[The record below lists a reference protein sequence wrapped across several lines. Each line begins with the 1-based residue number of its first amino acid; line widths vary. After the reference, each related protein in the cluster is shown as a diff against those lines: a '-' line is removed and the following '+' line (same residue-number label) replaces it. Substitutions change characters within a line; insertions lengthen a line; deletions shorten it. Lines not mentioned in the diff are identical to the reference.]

1 MYRSVF
7 FLVFSLL
14 VIINLVGCST
24 RLSGA
29 SSLQVDVEVYKG
41 PLSEEPIIQASELAG
56 LLSEFKIQL
65 TNFKNAIDTDIIRD
79 KICSKSKID
88 TLSCQEFNE
97 IVNETNAMLG
107 GNTKRH
113 SANPRVLLSKYPEKD
128 LNFLVGSCQNIEDKR
143 STEELKNCLK
153 KISKFA
159 IKLKASAFYWAEN
172 QIALPAGSP
181 IIGGGLE
188 GRAARITVTTYV
200 NLLAEYANQLNS
212 RADALL
218 KQLDTGTGVP
228 RQYLP
233 TATILRDTN
242 PTDFLNLY
250 TWNRAA
256 GLPTVEEMV
265 THPFHAF
272 SSDDTADRVRGFERL
287 FNDHYWSKINTVYTS
302 GQGQVG
308 TALIRDEIG
317 NWMLKSFEN
326 YPGELVK
333 AYWGLTKAGVEG
345 AAELVGAAASGGSS
359 EAIDKLPE
367 VLSTVGR
374 LMGGQITPATS
385 VAANINTGALR
396 VQTLQNLKNIQ
407 KDIENLD
414 PKDTSSIEGKLKEA
428 RDALDDYERVI
439 VTLQQGAITAN

>member
-1 MYRSVF
+1 MYRYVF

-14 VIINLVGCST
+14 VISNLAGCTT

-56 LLSEFKIQL
+56 LLSEFQDQL
-65 TNFKNAIDTDIIRD
+65 TSFKNGLDTDIIWP
-79 KICSKSKID
+79 KICPEDEID
-88 TLSCQEFNE
+88 TLSCQEFIQ
-97 IVNETNAMLG
+97 IVFETKFKLG
-107 GNTKRH
+107 DTNPIKSTNPKIISLFN
-113 SANPRVLLSKYPEKD
+113 SANVTTNKVTDNLKS
-128 LNFLVGSCQNIEDKR
+128 LVDSCQNLEDKP
-143 STEELKNCLK
+143 LIKDYKYCLK
-153 KISKFA
+153 KISKLT
-159 IKLKASAFYWAEN
+159 IKLKSPAFYWAEN

-181 IIGGGLE
+181 SLLKGGGLE
-188 GRAARITVTTYV
+188 GRATRIAVTTYV
-200 NLLAEYANQLNS
+200 NLLSEYANQLSS

-228 RQYLP
+228 RQYLSN
-233 TATILRDTN
+233 ATILRDTN
-242 PTDFLNLY
+242 PTDFVNLY
-250 TWNRAA
+250 TWNRSA
-256 GLPTVEEMV
+256 GLPIVEEMLA
-265 THPFHAF
+265 HPFHAF

-345 AAELVGAAASGGSS
+345 TTELVGVAASGGSS

-374 LMGGQITPATS
+374 LMGG
-385 VAANINTGALR
+385 R
-396 VQTLQNLKNIQ
+396 
-407 KDIENLD
+407 
-414 PKDTSSIEGKLKEA
+414 
-428 RDALDDYERVI
+428 
-439 VTLQQGAITAN
+439 